1 MNPMT
6 MTNVAL
12 TTALAAAID
21 AVKMPGSANLQQT
34 RQKALFALKQEA
46 QRRIN
51 LGAF

>member
-6 MTNVAL
+6 LTNVAL
-12 TTALAAAID
+12 THALAAALD
-21 AVKMPGSANLQQT
+21 AVKMPGSANLKRT
-34 RQKALFALKQEA
+34 RQRALFALKQEA